1 MAISVWLNLRPAKGG
16 RPAIFYHLV
25 ALAVQLVL
33 LRESSFYDWGAG
45 PIALLILLGG
55 LWRARPE
62 PLATSS
68 IPGLT
73 RVPG

>member
-1 MAISVWLNLRPAKGG
+1 M
-16 RPAIFYHLV
+16 
-25 ALAVQLVL
+25 AVQLVL